1 MKCCEKGK
9 KNMGKN
15 VKEASVVM
23 AKCRKS
29 KMPFGIRIEKRMD
42 NVWYCNWAFKLSE
55 KAALNEGYDNVMIS
69 GKVDIDDEYPGCPY
83 CSTGGWFTCSCGK
96 LTCYGGE
103 SEVTCAWCGSSGGV
117 KDAETFDLTGGG
129 Y

>member
-55 KAALNEGYDNVMIS
+55 KLCIIFICFHRWYLELCLNNRV
-69 GKVDIDDEYPGCPY
+69 
-83 CSTGGWFTCSCGK
+83 
-96 LTCYGGE
+96 L
-103 SEVTCAWCGSSGGV
+103 
-117 KDAETFDLTGGG
+117 
-129 Y
+129 